1 MPDMQKMSGM
11 PENGQEQQ
19 KQPPI
24 AEFEGYAECPLFS
37 EMCRI
42 TIDKEGMAIAGR
54 FHQLPILYGEIQSLE
69 ASEFQLRLETAGGQV
84 VFSRMGQELEWLA
97 DKLRN
102 AYNDA
107 VVSALLITGKP
118 ILTAQGSYHADEG
131 GKSHQGQAEIRLY
144 EDCLCI
150 LPPDENARR
159 LPLCFLTGADKEG
172 YSLTLT
178 LSTGERYTLSK
189 MGREL
194 DELDRLLTKQLRA
207 LREKTLEWHKKLA
220 PSLGSM
226 QAASAGSLMPL
237 GCAADFGKLKAV
249 APPLA
254 TALEEKLGGS
264 RMAQTWSWLRELC
277 GGAGLMLGALP
288 APEKEEGAETLVAL
302 PQTAP
307 TEDTEASEEVPT
319 EPAPILWLMASDKEG
334 GVAAVELALGEGEAA
349 ATYLYRIEGGWDDFS
364 LLIDRALEAAAFQRE
379 AILLPEDKL
388 ALPEHITDAML
399 VKRTPAIAR
408 LRRCFAG
415 RAIHSSF
422 DRWLRDVEK
431 CRSSLAQASKGTD
444 PEQEQ
449 KTKYCTGCGAKLTP
463 GAKFCGQ
470 CGTPQS

>member
-1 MPDMQKMSGM
+1 MLDMQKMSGM
-11 PENGQEQQ
+11 PENSQEQQ

-37 EMCRI
+37 EVCRI
-42 TIDKEGMAIAGR
+42 TIDREGLAIAGR
-54 FHQLPILYGEIQSLE
+54 FHQLPILYGEIHNIE
-69 ASEFQLRLETAGGQV
+69 ASEYQLRLETAGGPV
-84 VFSRMGQELEWLA
+84 AFSRMGQELEWLT

-118 ILTAQGSYHADEG
+118 SLTAQGNYHANEG

-159 LPLCFLTGADKEG
+159 LPLCFLTGADKG
-172 YSLTLT
+172 DYSLTLT
-178 LSTGERYTLSK
+178 LSTGERYTLSQ

-226 QAASAGSLMPL
+226 QAASAGSLMPF
-237 GCAADFGKLKAV
+237 GRAADFGKLKTV

-254 TALEEKLGGS
+254 AALEEKLGGS
-264 RMAQTWSWLRELC
+264 RMAQTWPWLRELC

-288 APEKEEGAETLVAL
+288 APEKEKCAETPMAL

-307 TEDTEASEEVPT
+307 TEDTEALEEVPT
-319 EPAPILWLMASDKEG
+319 EPAPILWLMAPDKEG
-334 GVAAVELALGEGEAA
+334 GVAAVELALGDNEAA
-349 ATYLYRIEGGWDDFS
+349 ATYLYRIEGGWETFA

-379 AILLPEDKL
+379 VILLPEDKL
-388 ALPEHITDAML
+388 TSPEHIADAML
-399 VKRTPAIAR
+399 VKRTPAIGR

-422 DRWLRDVEK
+422 DRWLRDTQK
-431 CRSSLAQASKGTD
+431 CRNSLAQASKGAD
-444 PEQEQ
+444 SAQEQ

-470 CGTPQS
+470 CGTPQN